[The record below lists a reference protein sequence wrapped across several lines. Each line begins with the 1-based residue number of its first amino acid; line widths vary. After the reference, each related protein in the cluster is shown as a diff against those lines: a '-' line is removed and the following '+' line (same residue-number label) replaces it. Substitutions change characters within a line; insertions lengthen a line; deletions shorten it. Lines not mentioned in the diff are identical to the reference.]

1 MQSVQCLQV
10 WEYTSKDGRSITV
23 REAKVS
29 DAKYLHAGFKNV
41 VEEHMWL
48 PTFTPNSHVSDW
60 IQWIER
66 TKHTREALIVAFIE
80 DEYAGHLSLQPE
92 EWHASQHV
100 AKLGVIVLKDYRGI
114 GVGRSLMFSGE
125 SAALSKD
132 YTKIILSTFDDN
144 EVARKLYDSLGYRV
158 VGIRRKHFNMPK
170 GFIDEVLMEKE
181 LIE

>member
-1 MQSVQCLQV
+1 V
-10 WEYTSKDGRSITV
+10 WEYTAKDGRSITV
-23 REAKVS
+23 REAKVG
-29 DAKYLHAGFKNV
+29 DAKHLHAGFKNV

-60 IQWIER
+60 MNWIER
-66 TKHTREALIVAFIE
+66 TRHTREALIVAYIE
-80 DEYAGHLSLQPE
+80 NEYAGHLSLQPE

-100 AKLGVIVLKDYRGI
+100 AKLGIIVRKDCRSIGI
-114 GVGRSLMFSGE
+114 GRSLMLSGE

-144 EVARKLYDSLGYRV
+144 EAARNLYDSLGYRI

-181 LIE
+181 LVDE

>member
-1 MQSVQCLQV
+1 MQT

-29 DAKYLHAGFKNV
+29 DAKYLHSGFKNV

-66 TKHTREALIVAFIE
+66 TKHTREALLVAYIDE
-80 DEYAGHLSLQPE
+80 EYAGHLSLQPE

-100 AKLGVIVLKDYRGI
+100 AKLGIIVRKDCRSV
-114 GVGRSLMFSGE
+114 GVGRSLMLCGE
-125 SAALSKD
+125 AVALSRD

-144 EVARKLYDSLGYRV
+144 EVAKNLYDSLGYRT
-158 VGIRRKHFNMPK
+158 VGIRRRHFSMPK